1 LIAPVPTSLRPA
13 LGPLLVFLAVQTVIT
28 MAGLT
33 IPVFA
38 VRLAAD
44 LGISAGWVGLYM
56 SCVFAVAMFSG
67 VLGGGVVLR
76 LGAIRVAQICLVAA
90 GGALVLMT
98 AGAVPWVVAA
108 AMMIGFA
115 YGPPTPASSHILAR
129 VTPPRYL
136 PIVFSLKQ
144 TGVPAGGALA
154 GALVPPMVILWGWR
168 GAALAVAAAC
178 LVLAATLQPLRARFD
193 ADRDRSHRPGRDL
206 AGPLRLVLR
215 DPSMRRLAFL
225 AGSFSAVQMA
235 FVAYLVTFLVEAV
248 QLDLVAAGAV
258 LAVAQAAGIGGR
270 ILWGAVSGTLL
281 SARWLLILLGLA
293 MAVASAAVAGF
304 GPATPVWVLY
314 TVAVLFGGSAIGW
327 NGVMLAEL
335 ARIAPPGLAGVATGG
350 SIFVTFAGVVLSPA
364 LFSAILALG
373 LGYAAG
379 FWMLGALALVGAGF
393 GFRHR
398 VA

>member
-1 LIAPVPTSLRPA
+1 MIAPTPTSLRPA
-13 LGPLLVFLAVQTVIT
+13 LGPLLAFFVVQMVVT
-28 MAGLT
+28 MAGLAM
-33 IPVFA
+33 PVFA

-44 LGISAGWVGLYM
+44 LGISASWVGLYM

-67 VLGGGVVLR
+67 VLGGGAVLR

-90 GGALVLMT
+90 GAALILMT

-154 GALVPPMVILWGWR
+154 GVLVPPMVILWGWR
-168 GAALAVAAAC
+168 GAALAIASAC
-178 LVLAATLQPLRARFD
+178 LVLAAMLQPLRSRFD
-193 ADRDRSHRPGRDL
+193 ADRDRHRRPGRDL

-215 DPSMRRLAFL
+215 DPPMRKLAFL

-248 QLDLVAAGAV
+248 RLDLVAAGAI
-258 LAVAQAAGIGGR
+258 LAAAQAAGIGGR
-270 ILWGAVSGTLL
+270 ILWGAASGTLL
-281 SARWLLILLGLA
+281 SARWLLVLLGVA
-293 MAVASAAVAGF
+293 MAGASAAVADF
-304 GPATPVWVLY
+304 SPATPVWMLY
-314 TVAVLFGGSAIGW
+314 AVAVLFGASAIGW

-364 LFSAILALG
+364 LFSVIVG
-373 LGYAAG
+373 LGFGYATG
-379 FWMLGALALVGAGF
+379 FWMLSALALMGAVF

>member
-13 LGPLLVFLAVQTVIT
+13 LDPLLVFLAVQTVIT

-144 TGVPAGGALA
+144 TGVPVGGALA

-281 SARWLLILLGLA
+281 SARWLLVLLGLA
-293 MAVASAAVAGF
+293 MAGASAAVAGF
-304 GPATPVWVLY
+304 GPATPVSVLY